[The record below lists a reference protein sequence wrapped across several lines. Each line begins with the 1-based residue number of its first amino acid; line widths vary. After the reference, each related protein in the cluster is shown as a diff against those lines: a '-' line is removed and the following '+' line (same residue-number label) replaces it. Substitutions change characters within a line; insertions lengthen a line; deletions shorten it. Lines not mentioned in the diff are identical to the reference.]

1 MKYTMLLW
9 PHANARYQQ
18 ETRKLAAAELKLM
31 LGRTCPEAAVEIDE
45 ASSMPCLDIN
55 CPGALDEPS
64 LHAIARHSLLYQL
77 FERREDKSLLPVL
90 GRAPALLGDDLPAIL
105 KYKGKTNEMF
115 LQLLINVGLY
125 AGDFWDSPEGL
136 SFLDPMC
143 GRATAPFIAL
153 NRGWNATGADVD
165 KNDLKEAERFFKRY
179 LEYHRFKHHMTREAR
194 TLRGGKSAP
203 VVKFEATPPEQSV
216 TLNLMNCDAAR
227 TAEAMGRSSVHLI
240 ACDLPYGVR
249 HDAMPGQSV
258 PRGGNWLE
266 ALLVHALP
274 AWHSI
279 LKPGGTV
286 ALSFNAQSFRRD
298 RLRHLMA
305 DAGFEVMNGGE
316 YDHFEHWVEQAI
328 TRDVAV
334 ARKAR

>member
-1 MKYTMLLW
+1 
-9 PHANARYQQ
+9 
-18 ETRKLAAAELKLM
+18 
-31 LGRTCPEAAVEIDE
+31 
-45 ASSMPCLDIN
+45 
-55 CPGALDEPS
+55 
-64 LHAIARHSLLYQL
+64 
-77 FERREDKSLLPVL
+77 
-90 GRAPALLGDDLPAIL
+90 
-105 KYKGKTNEMF
+105 
-115 LQLLINVGLY
+115 
-125 AGDFWDSPEGL
+125 
-136 SFLDPMC
+136 
-143 GRATAPFIAL
+143 
-153 NRGWNATGADVD
+153 
-165 KNDLKEAERFFKRY
+165 
-179 LEYHRFKHHMTREAR
+179 MTREAR

-203 VVKFEATPPEQSV
+203 VVKFEAAPPEQSV